1 MLVSATAGVAAMS
14 ELLVHSVEVASEHF
28 GFTETFVGVFVIAVI
43 GNAAEH
49 STAVWM
55 AAKNKMDLAIG
66 IAVESSKQIA
76 LFVGPLLVLLSL
88 VFREEQ
94 MTLEF
99 TLVEVLAVVVCTI
112 ILKFTCDD
120 GESNWLEGVQL
131 LALYLILGVIFY
143 FTP

>member
-1 MLVSATAGVAAMS
+1 
-14 ELLVHSVEVASEHF
+14 VHSVEVASHRL
-28 GFTETFVGVFVIAVI
+28 GFTETFVGVFVIAII

-55 AAKNKMDLAIG
+55 AAKDKMDLAIG

-88 VFREEQ
+88 VFREDQ

-131 LALYLILGVIFY
+131 LALYLILGVIFF